1 MEILKLPIKTY
12 TVSLEEIDKMESL
25 GLPIDRDLTIDIDL
39 YVNRQHIV
47 AFNEDTSGNTTLY
60 ITGQDEPF
68 MVFIEFK
75 EFLKLVQ

>member
-25 GLPIDRDLTIDIDL
+25 GLPIDRDLTIDTEL
-39 YVNRQHIV
+39 YVNKQHIV

-60 ITGQDEPF
+60 ITGQPEPF

-75 EFLKLVQ
+75 EFLKLV

>member
-25 GLPIDRDLTIDIDL
+25 GLPIDTDLTINTEL
-39 YVNRQHIV
+39 YVNKQHIV

-75 EFLKLVQ
+75 EFLKLV